1 MVGDLLSLI
10 VLGSMGQPMAND
22 IANLTG
28 HTSKVIQK
36 DLLIP

>member
-22 IANLTG
+22 IAT
-28 HTSKVIQK
+28 
-36 DLLIP
+36 